1 MPNTKAKVLVV
12 DDEPLIRTT
21 MSMVLAG
28 IGYQVRSAEDGFS
41 ALREIR
47 QEMPDIL
54 LSDLN
59 MPGMS
64 GFELL
69 SVVGRRFPAVHKIA
83 MSGAY
88 LGTEVPAGASADAFY
103 QKGSGMDSLLHILGT
118 LPQIKRRAPQPSNS
132 AQPLWIHRNGNGS
145 APETCVTISCPECL
159 RSFPQAIDDSDGLVR
174 ETDCIHCS
182 NPIQYTIVQPP
193 TACLRR
199 QYSAAHKQPS
209 SRPQQPKTT
218 VIPIAATDSIIV
230 RCAVEGPPPGAPGAS
245 HLGTWESRPNLCRSL
260 FLFLNPPRAVILAQ
274 PESPSLPLPVLHQQP
289 ATNNQQPF
297 PCQDPR
303 TPKFPLTNT
312 NQTT

>member
-69 SVVGRRFPAVHKIA
+69 SVVGRRFPDVHKIA

-159 RSFPQAIDDSDGLVR
+159 RSFPQAIDDADGLVR

-193 TACLRR
+193 DRM
-199 QYSAAHKQPS
+199 SA
-209 SRPQQPKTT
+209 
-218 VIPIAATDSIIV
+218 
-230 RCAVEGPPPGAPGAS
+230 
-245 HLGTWESRPNLCRSL
+245 
-260 FLFLNPPRAVILAQ
+260 
-274 PESPSLPLPVLHQQP
+274 
-289 ATNNQQPF
+289 
-297 PCQDPR
+297 
-303 TPKFPLTNT
+303 
-312 NQTT
+312 